1 MTEKIEVHCNFLST
15 TRYERRGRR
24 HSFNVSPSGARI
36 LGGEGGLS
44 GRGCVQDL
52 ELFFGKRG
60 TFATVVKK
68 NALYKDWMLMVCLR
82 EVHFRVN
89 LT

>member
-52 ELFFGKRG
+52 EAFFRKEGNFRDSR
-60 TFATVVKK
+60 KK
-68 NALYKDWMLMVCLR
+68 KCAIQRLDADGLPTGGS
-82 EVHFRVN
+82 F
-89 LT
+89 